1 MPSEEVVRL
10 VFLFRVTD
18 KEMAYKIR
26 EDLYNFIQGNSD
38 LKERYCGKSIQEL

>member
-1 MPSEEVVRL
+1 MDEEVVKL

-18 KEMAYKIR
+18 KDMTHKIR
-26 EDLYNFIQGNSD
+26 EDLYNFIQENSA

>member
-1 MPSEEVVRL
+1 MDEEVVKL

-18 KEMAYKIR
+18 KDMAHKIR
-26 EDLYNFIQGNSD
+26 EDLYNFIQENSA

>member
-18 KEMAYKIR
+18 KEMAHRIR
-26 EDLYNFIQGNSD
+26 EELYNFIQENSA